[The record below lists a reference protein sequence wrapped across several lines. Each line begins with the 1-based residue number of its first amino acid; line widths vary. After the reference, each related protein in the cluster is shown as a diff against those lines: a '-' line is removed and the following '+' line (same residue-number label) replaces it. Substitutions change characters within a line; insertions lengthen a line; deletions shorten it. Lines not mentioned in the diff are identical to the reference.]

1 MSSRKKPVTKLMRAE
16 RRKFAEERQ
25 EAYNKLTLEQKL
37 AKLPPEPAASKQR
50 KRLLGLME
58 KPATKNVEPVDS
70 TTEVVVEK
78 KPKKSKKKDH

>member
-37 AKLPPEPAASKQR
+37 AKLPPEPAAAKQR
-50 KRLLGLME
+50 ARLLALKE
-58 KPATKNVEPVDS
+58 KATTPTVEKQVS
-70 TTEVVVEK
+70 VSEETESSPK
-78 KPKKSKKKDH
+78 KPKKKGK